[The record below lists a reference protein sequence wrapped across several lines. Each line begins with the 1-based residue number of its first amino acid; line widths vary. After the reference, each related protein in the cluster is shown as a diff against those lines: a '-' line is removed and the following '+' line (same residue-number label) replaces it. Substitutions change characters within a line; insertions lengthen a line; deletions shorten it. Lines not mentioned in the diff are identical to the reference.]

1 MVSDGGSDV
10 FLLASSKR
18 SALNHE
24 TGALGSTRS
33 TLCPPVLGMCR
44 NVKLA
49 CHMKSQ
55 RSAASGHC
63 NGDSAR
69 GGGCAAT
76 GRALGMGSREGTL
89 LINEWLL
96 KLQSRP
102 RIRRLKLSGTV
113 QGLVEEPAAF
123 DGRTIRARLS
133 VGARR
138 AALARVAQVW
148 GAALNV
154 NLRAMWTTQE
164 RRHAKRSIS

>member
-1 MVSDGGSDV
+1 MVSDGGSDA

-63 NGDSAR
+63 DGDSAR
-69 GGGCAAT
+69 GGDCAAT
-76 GRALGMGSREGTL
+76 GRALGMGSREGML
-89 LINEWLL
+89 LMNAWLL

-123 DGRTIRARLS
+123 DGRTIRARWSLARRS
-133 VGARR
+133 GRCVGESCPGLGAR
-138 AALARVAQVW
+138 AAVASSGEQQQRD
-148 GAALNV
+148 A
-154 NLRAMWTTQE
+154 E
-164 RRHAKRSIS
+164 RIH

>member
-63 NGDSAR
+63 DGDSAR

-89 LINEWLL
+89 LINAWPL

-113 QGLVEEPAAF
+113 QGLVQEPAVF
-123 DGRTIRARLS
+123 DGRAMRARS
-133 VGARR
+133 AVGR
-138 AALARVAQVW
+138 AALAKSCGRFGV
-148 GAALNV
+148 
-154 NLRAMWTTQE
+154 RAGRGCTCGHAGTTATHAE
-164 RRHAKRSIS
+164 RIH

>member
-63 NGDSAR
+63 DGDSAR

-89 LINEWLL
+89 LINAWPL

-113 QGLVEEPAAF
+113 QGLVQEPAVF
-123 DGRTIRARLS
+123 DGRAMRSL
-133 VGARR
+133 GARSG
-138 AALARVAQVW
+138 ALRWRELPRGLHW
-148 GAALNV
+148 GRGGL
-154 NLRAMWTTQE
+154 NLRPRGQQRCTRSE
-164 RRHAKRSIS
+164 SIS

>member
-89 LINEWLL
+89 LINAWLL

-113 QGLVEEPAAF
+113 QGLVQEPAAF
-123 DGRTIRARLS
+123 DGRAIRARSSL
-133 VGARR
+133 GAPRWRELRR
-138 AALARVAQVW
+138 YQPGLGA
-148 GAALNV
+148 GAAV
-154 NLRAMWTTQE
+154 ASSGKQQRRDAE
-164 RRHAKRSIS
+164 RIH

>member
-76 GRALGMGSREGTL
+76 GRALGMGSREGML
-89 LINEWLL
+89 LVKAWLL
-96 KLQSRP
+96 NLQSRS

-113 QGLVEEPAAF
+113 QGLVQESAGF
-123 DGRTIRARLS
+123 DGRTMRAL
-133 VGARR
+133 ARRRSLGGGR
-138 AALARVAQVW
+138 AALARVARFCGGQTN
-148 GAALNV
+148 GKQLNPD
-154 NLRAMWTTQE
+154 
-164 RRHAKRSIS
+164 